1 MDNRSERPSSRG
13 KPSLEEKI
21 YRAPVINVVSMFSCL
36 AVALVLLLAII
47 FFILGGSFLTD
58 HGEDGTL
65 YRYVG
70 LMRGDVPYFG
80 VFKGTDGT
88 GGRISGDK
96 VKFNDGSVYEGELRF
111 LKFHGKGC
119 FTDTYGN
126 KFEGVYENGL
136 LTGEGTVSYADG
148 SSFNGNFSGGLFEG
162 YGEITHADGSFS
174 QYTYDLAGRLST
186 EVNTDKNGVVLQS
199 YSYAYDAANNLV
211 QKTET
216 VGDSVKTTAY
226 TYDAHNRV
234 KTVTETGGKQTAYTY
249 DKAGNR
255 KTMCVTA
262 DGTTTQ
268 TTYTYNEQERLL
280 NTKLLLVQATIPLLS
295 TLE

>member
-126 KFEGVYENGL
+126 MFEGVYENGL

-162 YGEITHADGSFS
+162 YGEITHADGSSYRGFYSAGEKSGYGELTYTDGSVYKGDFLRDMRHGNGEYRFS
-174 QYTYDLAGRLST
+174 SGDVYTG
-186 EVNTDKNGVVLQS
+186 EFK
-199 YSYAYDAANNLV
+199 NNLMS
-211 QKTET
+211 
-216 VGDSVKTTAY
+216 GLGSY
-226 TYDAHNRV
+226 FFSSGRV
-234 KTVTETGGKQTAYTY
+234 YRGRFV
-249 DKAGNR
+249 AGVP
-255 KTMCVTA
+255 MI
-262 DGTTTQ
+262 G
-268 TTYTYNEQERLL
+268 
-280 NTKLLLVQATIPLLS
+280 
-295 TLE
+295 